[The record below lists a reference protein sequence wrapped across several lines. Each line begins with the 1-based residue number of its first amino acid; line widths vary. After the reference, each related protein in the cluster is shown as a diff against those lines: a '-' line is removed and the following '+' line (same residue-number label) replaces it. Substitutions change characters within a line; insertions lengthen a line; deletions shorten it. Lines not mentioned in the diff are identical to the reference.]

1 MEICLYESVILIS
14 SISQPHSASIEEKND
29 RICLAFCLVAMV
41 ISLKRSSDGF
51 LSFLEV
57 IQLWQKTNDTGYKM
71 LITFQPD

>member
-1 MEICLYESVILIS
+1 MEIYLYESVIL
-14 SISQPHSASIEEKND
+14 ISQPHSASIEEKDD

-57 IQLWQKTNDTGYKM
+57 IQLWQKTE
-71 LITFQPD
+71 I